1 MDDNSSDDA
10 PSLLLKRSVIVKAVV
25 TEAFKAKTQE
35 QVQQQVQGLDNQV
48 QQLEFQAKRA
58 IAELEKQTIQ
68 PAGPETTQRIDAV
81 NAQVNSQKAKLL
93 NQKNGLLQQLNQIS
107 NMELY
112 KEITLQTNLDS
123 YCRVSPGDNLGEKL
137 RVEIVLEDEI
147 IKEIRGN
154 LG

>member
-1 MDDNSSDDA
+1 
-10 PSLLLKRSVIVKAVV
+10 
-25 TEAFKAKTQE
+25 
-35 QVQQQVQGLDNQV
+35 
-48 QQLEFQAKRA
+48 

-68 PAGPETTQRIDAV
+68 PAGPEATQRIEAI
-81 NAQVNSQKAKLL
+81 NAQVNSQKGKLL

-137 RVEIVLEDEI
+137 RVEIVLEDEV